1 MRRLMSSV
9 AATALVFSA
18 TREYATMMAVVTKY
32 GSGNQNPALNPQDPL
47 PGAEINGTLK
57 SLVSTVEIANGDSA
71 TSVVK
76 FGKVHSSVRI
86 HRGSMIDHDALTG
99 VNDFD
104 LGVAGSVDK
113 LVNGADI
120 TAAGNKSA
128 VSAVNID
135 SLHKPLW
142 EILGLASD
150 PNTELEIIGT
160 LNAAATAAGT
170 ITLSLMFVQPHA
182 I

>member
-1 MRRLMSSV
+1 MRHWKSSV
-9 AATALVFSA
+9 AAQAIISA
-18 TREYATMMAVVTKY
+18 TRDYAMMAVVTKY
-32 GSGNQNPALNPQDPL
+32 GSGNQNPASNPQDLL
-47 PGAEINGTLK
+47 PGAEINGKLTQ
-57 SLVSTVEIANGDSA
+57 LVSTVEIANGDSA
-71 TSVVK
+71 NSVLK

-86 HRGSMIDHDALTG
+86 NRDSKIDHDAITG

-104 LGVAGSVDK
+104 LGVAGNIDK

-150 PNTELEIIGT
+150 PDTEQEIIGT
-160 LNAAATAAGT
+160 LKANATAAGT
-170 ITLSLMFVQPHA
+170 VTLTLVYTQPNA
-182 I
+182 C